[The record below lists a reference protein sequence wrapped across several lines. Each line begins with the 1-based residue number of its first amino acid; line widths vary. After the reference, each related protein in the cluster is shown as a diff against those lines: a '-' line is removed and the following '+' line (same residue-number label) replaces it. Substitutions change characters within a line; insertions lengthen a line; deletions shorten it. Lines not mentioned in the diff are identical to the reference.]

1 MTDPRKPVTW
11 AEFLHAGEAAVEA
24 AINKAAY
31 DARRSWLENLEKELP
46 TMPEDDEHDY
56 FLWLSVIAR
65 IKRLHR
71 KLGIEQPAEEV
82 RAQTRER
89 FRQYREH
96 KRPA

>member
-31 DARRSWLENLEKELP
+31 DARWSWLETLEKELP

-56 FLWLSVIAR
+56 FLRLSVIAR
-65 IKRLHR
+65 IKRLQR
-71 KLGIEQPAEEV
+71 KLGIEQPAEGV
-82 RAQTRER
+82 RAQARER
-89 FRQYREH
+89 VRQYREH
-96 KRPA
+96 KRSA

>member
-11 AEFLHAGEAAVEA
+11 AQFLHAGEVAIEE

-31 DARRSWLENLEKELP
+31 DARRSWLETLEKALP
-46 TMPEDDEHDY
+46 ALPEDDSDDY
-56 FLWLSVIAR
+56 FLRLSVIAR

-82 RAQTRER
+82 RAQTRN
-89 FRQYREH
+89 
-96 KRPA
+96 AV